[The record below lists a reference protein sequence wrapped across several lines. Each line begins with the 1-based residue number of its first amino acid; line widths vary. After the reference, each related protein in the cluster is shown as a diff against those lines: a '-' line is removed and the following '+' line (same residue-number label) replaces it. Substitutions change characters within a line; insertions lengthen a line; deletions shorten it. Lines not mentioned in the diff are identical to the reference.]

1 MEVGWGGVGWGG
13 WGGWGAWVLVCSGF
27 MALGLRG
34 SVTNAVM
41 ITNAN
46 VNTGF
51 SFAALCYID
60 IT

>member
-1 MEVGWGGVGWGG
+1 MGWGGVGWVGCM
-13 WGGWGAWVLVCSGF
+13 GACLFRLHGF
-27 MALGLRG
+27 RVAGQCDECCHD
-34 SVTNAVM
+34 NQCD
-41 ITNAN
+41 